1 METNISSLFI
11 RELQKHINILGK
23 DSNNFVLEINQE
35 KGLGIKAKQE
45 LKTHDDIYMLDG
57 DCEDISMSDADWSR
71 VTVNLGSGIGD
82 KEYLLVGP
90 INFVNH
96 GCEKCANCAITD
108 GYDRISDEIKPYF
121 VMTLRKNGD
130 GTLKKI
136 EKGEELLCDYG
147 EKYGSIQCAA
157 CGK

>member
-1 METNISSLFI
+1 METNILSLFI
-11 RELQKHINILGK
+11 REVTRHRDLFSKSNQKFK
-23 DSNNFVLEINQE
+23 LEIDGA
-35 KGLGIKAKQE
+35 KGLGLKAKQ
-45 LKTHDDIYMLDG
+45 DIETDEDIKMLDG
-57 DCEDISMSDADWSR
+57 DCEDISMSESTWSR
-71 VTVNLGSGIGD
+71 VTVNLGDGLE
-82 KEYLLVGP
+82 KECLLVGP